1 MIRMLRH
8 LLLGLMEGLVIG
20 LALGAGAARGLGL
33 SAPGGIV
40 LALLSAGAGFLVG
53 LVAGRPVWARDAK
66 TEAML
71 KAGVGAAGAAGLSL
85 AARHWLKVSLNLS
98 AFHLGA
104 GPAGMLSSAVVPL
117 VATVLALFFELDD
130 SKDEAKSKLGKR

>member
-1 MIRMLRH
+1 MLRH

-33 SAPGGIV
+33 SAPGSFV

-53 LVAGRPVWARDAK
+53 LVAGRPVWARAAK

-71 KAGVGAAGAAGLSL
+71 KAGVGATGAVGLSF
-85 AARHWLKVSLNLS
+85 AAQHWLKVSLDLS
-98 AFHLGA
+98 TFHLGA

-130 SKDEAKSKLGKR
+130 SNGKLNSKLGKR